1 MPFTKGISTINNTQI
16 DHAKDDVVIP
26 TYNLIEYSNDYSKT
40 SGSLCQYYWDEP
52 NNNITEFES
61 FKSTIKR
68 TGKSPDDSIT
78 KNVEIVVPLKFLSNF
93 WRTLG
98 IILDLTWSKKCVISS
113 AVGKTE
119 FAMTDTKLC
128 VPVITLPTED

>member
-1 MPFTKGISTINNTQI
+1 M
-16 DHAKDDVVIP
+16 IP

-61 FKSTIKR
+61 FKSKIKR

-78 KNVEIVVPLKFLSNF
+78 KNVEIVVPLNFLSNF
-93 WRTLG
+93 WRT
-98 IILDLTWSKKCVISS
+98 
-113 AVGKTE
+113 
-119 FAMTDTKLC
+119 
-128 VPVITLPTED
+128 